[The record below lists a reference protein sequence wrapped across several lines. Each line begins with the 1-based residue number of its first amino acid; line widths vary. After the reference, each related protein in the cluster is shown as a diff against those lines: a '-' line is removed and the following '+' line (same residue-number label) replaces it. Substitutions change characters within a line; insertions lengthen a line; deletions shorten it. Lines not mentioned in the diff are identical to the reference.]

1 MMALWDG
8 AGSGEFG
15 AVRDMS
21 MSGVVV
27 VTCSYDVENDTDS
40 DVECI
45 VDSCVYSAENDE
57 RLIRHATSG
66 AGACW

>member
-21 MSGVVV
+21 MSGVAV
-27 VTCSYDVENDTDS
+27 VTCSYDVESDMES
-40 DVECI
+40 DVACI
-45 VDSCVYSAENDE
+45 ENWCVYSAEYDE
-57 RLIRHATSG
+57 RLFRHVTSG
-66 AGACW
+66 AGSCW